1 MVKRQ
6 TWILLALF
14 LALAGFA
21 VYLKYNPQTPAPDKD
36 ATPSATIAPVEF
48 LFSAQEGVVISI
60 LIENREGESIGVERA
75 GEAWSVTKPFEAAAD
90 PTSVEAA
97 ASQVTA
103 LTVLA
108 RLDLD
113 PAAAGLNVPAYTIT
127 IGFSSG
133 KSFVAQV
140 GDATPTDTGYY
151 VRKEDGRVLVISR
164 DGIDALLGLLL
175 SPPFLETPTP
185 SPVPSASPTAT
196 PSPAAS
202 GTCPGGQCQGTPI
215 ATKAP

>member
-1 MVKRQ
+1 MVRRQ
-6 TWILLALF
+6 TWILLVLF

-21 VYLKYNPQTPAPDKD
+21 IYQKYNPSTPKPDKD
-36 ATPSATIAPVEF
+36 ATPTATIAPVEF
-48 LFSAQEGVVISI
+48 LFSAQEGVVTSI
-60 LIENREGESIGVERA
+60 LIESREGESIGVERA
-75 GEAWSVTKPFEAAAD
+75 GTAWSVTKPFEAAAD

-113 PAAAGLNVPAYTIT
+113 PAAAGLKVPAYTIT

-133 KSFVAQV
+133 KFFIAQI
-140 GDATPTDTGYY
+140 GDETPTESGYY
-151 VRKEDGRVLVISR
+151 VRKDDGSVLVISR

-175 SPPFLETPTP
+175 YPPFLETPTP
-185 SPVPSASPTAT
+185 TKSPVPSTPPTAT
-196 PSPAAS
+196 PSPSAAS
-202 GTCPGGQCQGTPI
+202 ETPTV
-215 ATKAP
+215 TKMP